1 MGSQNPSIK
10 ALVKLIDDPDEDI
23 FHHVR
28 DELIKC
34 GSKAIPYLEKSWEDD
49 YYGLVFQSRIENIIH
64 DIQFEEVKIALKNC
78 CLKAT
83 QFRFDL
89 ISFSLSLVS
98 DKLSTSLSALN

>member
-34 GSKAIPYLEKSWEDD
+34 GAKPFLI
-49 YYGLVFQSRIENIIH
+49 
-64 DIQFEEVKIALKNC
+64 LKNPG
-78 CLKAT
+78 KT
-83 QFRFDL
+83 T
-89 ISFSLSLVS
+89 IMVWFSE
-98 DKLSTSLSALN
+98 